1 LHKGGILLGIYYY
14 LELLSLQFSM
24 RKVRVNVMKFLYL
37 RRTLLSFR
45 RNIIILSATF
55 LLLFFGAVGHAFEN
69 GLVLYYRFD
78 EAKGDTAYDLSGN
91 NNNGNINKTEW
102 INGGKFGSALMFN
115 GNVDNYV
122 RIKNSKSL
130 IPENQVTLEAWVY
143 PTKVAGFNN
152 IISNTEAAGH
162 NIRFEN
168 NKLISYIH
176 IAGGYA
182 IPTGGPDIVPEKWY
196 HTAVTYD
203 GKVAKLYLDGQL
215 IGEAPRDGKITEST
229 QDIFIG
235 SETDANQ
242 PNVAYAFFGIIDE
255 VRIWHIARTPEAILR
270 GMEKPLMVSPNDHL
284 TTCWGEIK
292 KK

>member
-168 NKLISYIH
+168 NKL
-176 IAGGYA
+176 
-182 IPTGGPDIVPEKWY
+182 
-196 HTAVTYD
+196 
-203 GKVAKLYLDGQL
+203 VAKLYLDGQL